1 LGLFIV
7 QRLMQLSG
15 GRVSASS
22 EGLGRGAEF
31 LLHWPRAE
39 NATHP

>member
-7 QRLMQLSG
+7 RRLMQLTG

-31 LLHWPRAE
+31 LLYWPS
-39 NATHP
+39 ATEQP